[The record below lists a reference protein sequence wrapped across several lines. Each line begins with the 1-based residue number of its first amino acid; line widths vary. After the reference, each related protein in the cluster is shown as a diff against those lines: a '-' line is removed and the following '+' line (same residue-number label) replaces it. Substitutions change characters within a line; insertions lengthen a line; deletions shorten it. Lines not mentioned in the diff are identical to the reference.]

1 MKFNNRHTFIFFK
14 FIDNT
19 TITIEESSI
28 IQGSTMIL
36 ESVTNKVISEMGTT
50 PSAKGI
56 GSNSPKTD
64 DARETTGNLYTFY

>member
-19 TITIEESSI
+19 TITIKESSI

-36 ESVTNKVISEMGTT
+36 ESVTNGVIKGMETT

-56 GSNSPKTD
+56 GNILPKTE
-64 DARETTGNLYTFY
+64 DARETSGSVYSFY